1 MEKKILVALDDSENS
16 LRAVEFVS
24 RTFTPDHE
32 VTLFSVLQD
41 VTALYEHYS
50 PELTPYFL
58 TQRDAFR
65 KRPALDDIIDLVT
78 GHFGVAAADILSKKR
93 PRSLVIPRQI
103 CMYLARRLTKHSLE
117 EIGKYFG
124 GRDHTTVMHAFSRVR
139 ERANGDHLFR
149 KLLLDLE
156 SKLLLESS

>member
-32 VTLFSVLQD
+32 ITLFSVLQD

-58 TQRDAFR
+58 TQRDAFTS
-65 KRPALDDIIDLVT
+65 LDD
-78 GHFGVAAADILSKKR
+78 KKR
-93 PRSLVIPRQI
+93 DLIQDAAEKARDLLVKAGFEEKNIKVIIEDQKKGI
-103 CMYLARRLTKHSLE
+103 ARDIINEAGAGYDAIIMGRRGLSGLTGFILGSVSQKVLHSVKN
-117 EIGKYFG
+117 ISVVVV
-124 GRDHTTVMHAFSRVR
+124 D
-139 ERANGDHLFR
+139 
-149 KLLLDLE
+149 
-156 SKLLLESS
+156 

>member
-41 VTALYEHYS
+41 VTAFYEHYS

-58 TQRDAFR
+58 TQRDAFTS
-65 KRPALDDIIDLVT
+65 LDDKKKDLVEETAGKAKDLLIKAGFEEKNITVKIEEQKKGIARDIINEAGSGYGAVVMGRRGLSGIT
-78 GHFGVAAADILSKKR
+78 GFILGSVSQKV
-93 PRSLVIPRQI
+93 L
-103 CMYLARRLTKHSLE
+103 HSLKN
-117 EIGKYFG
+117 ISVVVV
-124 GRDHTTVMHAFSRVR
+124 D
-139 ERANGDHLFR
+139 
-149 KLLLDLE
+149 
-156 SKLLLESS
+156 

>member
-32 VTLFSVLQD
+32 ITLFSVLQD

-58 TQRDAFR
+58 TQRDAFTS
-65 KRPALDDIIDLVT
+65 LDD
-78 GHFGVAAADILSKKR
+78 KKR
-93 PRSLVIPRQI
+93 DLIQDAAEKARDLLVKAGFEEKNIKVIIEDQKKGI
-103 CMYLARRLTKHSLE
+103 ARDIINEAGAGYDAIVMGRRGLSGLTGFILGSVSQKVLHSVKN
-117 EIGKYFG
+117 ISVVVV
-124 GRDHTTVMHAFSRVR
+124 D
-139 ERANGDHLFR
+139 
-149 KLLLDLE
+149 
-156 SKLLLESS
+156 